1 MTDSPTSSDNLQLTG
16 IGVSRGIVI
25 ARAQLI
31 GRTVQ
36 EIHEV
41 VLGPDQVEE
50 EIKRFNQAL
59 KASEDQ
65 LEGLRARVAK
75 ILGERDARI
84 FDGHLLLIADEVI
97 IEEVKERIRSECRNA
112 EFVFDEV
119 IDRYAQA
126 LSQVSDS
133 YIRDR
138 LTDIRDVAARVINN
152 LRGVVPLT
160 LDKVTEPSVI
170 IAQDISPSDTAA
182 MNRDNVLGFVTAVGS
197 RTSHSAIMARSMNIP
212 AVVGVTG
219 VVNQISNGDP
229 LIVDGLR
236 GRIIVRPDARTIER
250 YRRRLRSQQE
260 WWRIVEAEMAL
271 PAETVDG
278 YRAQLA
284 ANIELPEEV
293 EQIRQSYGVG
303 VGLFRTEY
311 LFIDREEIPTE
322 DEQYKAYQQVAED
335 IFPHSVII
343 RTLDIGGDKFM
354 SKLQMPVDM
363 NPFLGVRA
371 IRFCLQRPDIFITQ
385 LRAILR
391 STVHGKVRIMFP
403 MIATVEELQKALGFL
418 EEAKDQLSREG
429 IDYSRRMD
437 VGIMIEVPS
446 AAIIADCLAKQ
457 VDFFSIGTNDLVQY
471 SLAADRGNPEVAY
484 LYQPGHPSIIRLL
497 KHVADAASHE
507 GKWVSLCGEMASDP
521 LFVPLILGLGIH
533 ELSMGI
539 HSIGIVK
546 RLIRRIRMYDAEKLV
561 EEAMTCAST
570 QEVINLCEAFVART
584 VPDLLPKIRI

>member
-1 MTDSPTSSDNLQLTG
+1 MTDSQTFPDNLNITG

-25 ARAQLI
+25 GQAQII
-31 GRTVQ
+31 GRPTQ

-41 VLGPDQVEE
+41 VLEPDQVEK
-50 EIKRFNQAL
+50 EIDRFNQAL
-59 KASEDQ
+59 KASVDQ
-65 LEGLRARVAK
+65 LEELRGRVAK
-75 ILGERDARI
+75 ILGEKDARI
-84 FDGHLLLIADEVI
+84 FDGHLMLVADEVI
-97 IEEVKERIRSECRNA
+97 IDEVKRRIRSECRNA
-112 EFVFDEV
+112 EFVFNEV
-119 IDRYAQA
+119 TDRYARA

-138 LTDIRDVAARVINN
+138 LADIRDVADRVMSN
-152 LRGVVPLT
+152 LRGVMPVT

-170 IAQDISPSDTAA
+170 IAYDISPSDTAA
-182 MNRDNVLGFVTAVGS
+182 MTRENVLGFVTAVGS

-212 AVVGVTG
+212 AVVGATG
-219 VVNQISNGDP
+219 ILNQINTGDQI
-229 LIVDGLR
+229 IVDGLR
-236 GRIIVRPDARTIER
+236 GRIIARPDGRTIER

-293 EQIRQSYGVG
+293 ELIRQSYGVG

-322 DEQYKAYQQVAED
+322 AEQYEAYRQVAED

-354 SKLQMPVDM
+354 TKLQMPIDM

-391 STVHGKVRIMFP
+391 ATAHGKVRVMFP
-403 MIATVEELQKALGFL
+403 MIATVEELQKALVFL
-418 EEAKDQLSREG
+418 EAAKTELDEEG
-429 IDYSRRMD
+429 IEYSKRID

-446 AAIIADCLAKQ
+446 AAIIADRLAKQ

-471 SLAADRGNPEVAY
+471 SLAADRGNPDVAN

-497 KHVADAASHE
+497 KHVADAAAQE

-561 EEAMTCAST
+561 DQAMTCDTA
-570 QEVINLCEAFVART
+570 QEVINLCEGFVART
-584 VPDLLPKIRI
+584 VPDLLPKLRM